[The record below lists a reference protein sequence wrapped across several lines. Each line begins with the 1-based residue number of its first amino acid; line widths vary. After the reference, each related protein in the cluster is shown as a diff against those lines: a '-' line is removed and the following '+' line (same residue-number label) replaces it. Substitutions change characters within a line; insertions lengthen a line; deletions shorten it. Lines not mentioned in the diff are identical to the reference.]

1 MKRAH
6 RSTPGT
12 ATERHPQSTREHDRD
27 VEPVSYFNDAV
38 FAIAMTLLV
47 VSIRVPSGT
56 SAETLGRALRGLG
69 SSFTSYG
76 ISFIVI
82 GLYWL
87 AFHRQLHYLERFD
100 GTTLVIDLLFFDER
114 RIPSI
119 PYPAAERVLRV
130 DLRRLLRFKH
140 GRKRSVARATLDVSR
155 PAPTR
160 EERRCAAEPVLH
172 GSRSLPSADLLAFDP
187 SRSGGPTGS

>member
-12 ATERHPQSTREHDRD
+12 ATERHAQRTRDYDRD

-100 GTTLVIDLLFFDER
+100 GTIFVIDLLF
-114 RIPSI
+114 
-119 PYPAAERVLRV
+119 LM
-130 DLRRLLRFKH
+130 
-140 GRKRSVARATLDVSR
+140 SVAFLPFPTLLLNRYFGSISVIFYASSM
-155 PAPTR
+155 
-160 EERRCAAEPVLH
+160 AASGLLLGVLWIYPP
-172 GSRSLPSADLLAFDP
+172 GADF
-187 SRSGGPTGS
+187 